1 MEIHPSFP
9 SHLFLHKHKIGCL
22 SRIRM
27 CIHVPVINK
36 RGRAPAGCISR
47 IVLSIFLTYSLL
59 KPTSWCIKQPSVMT
73 RADIRVA
80 DSSWFKGTPSLHFVS
95 PQWAG
100 SIHERRETTGA
111 EERNMNLWH
120 WGGASFNSHFGAFC
134 LVIDVRRWWG
144 KLNRILTNERT

>member
-36 RGRAPAGCISR
+36 WGQAPAGCISR
-47 IVLSIFLTYSLL
+47 IVLSIFLTYRLL
-59 KPTSWCIKQPSVMT
+59 KPTSWCTEQPSVMT

-80 DSSWFKGTPSLHFVS
+80 DCSWFKGTPSLHFVS
-95 PQWAG
+95 PQWAAAFM
-100 SIHERRETTGA
+100 SAERRQEQS
-111 EERNMNLWH
+111 RNMNLWH

-134 LVIDVRRWWG
+134 LVIDARRWWG